1 MRRGESLTIT
11 CLNNI
16 SAKTENLKS
25 LFLTNKN
32 LHDPNWRGKVF
43 LWQEQALF
51 LGDAAET
58 ILHQS
63 PAIKILIALDD
74 SFYLKTSEAADWQ
87 NYKSAIIAPG
97 QMHAIDGR
105 NKKLALIILVPETK
119 AAQPLIPILARKGIS
134 RIPVSVV
141 QNLVSLIEMFD
152 ELDDVQVESEQV
164 SRKMVEKI
172 RNGGDLLTAALDP
185 RVSRGIETL
194 LAEQENPLTIGEVAA
209 DVNLSESRFSHLFTE
224 QIGVPVRRYQLWIR
238 LRNAI
243 HLLAKGTSLTD
254 TAHEA
259 GFADSAHLT
268 RTFRQMLGIAPS
280 ALLKHSSLISYE

>member
-1 MRRGESLTIT
+1 MKFSFSTT
-11 CLNNI
+11 KNNP
-16 SAKTENLKS
+16 N
-25 LFLTNKN
+25 
-32 LHDPNWRGKVF
+32 PNWRGKVF

-51 LGDAAET
+51 LGEAAET

-63 PAIKILIALDD
+63 PAIKILVALGGD
-74 SFYLKTSEAADWQ
+74 FYLKTSEESDWQ

-105 NKKLALIILVPETK
+105 NHRLALIVLVPEAR
-119 AAQPLIPILARKGIS
+119 AAQPLIPITARKGIS
-134 RIPVSVV
+134 RIPVGVV
-141 QNLVSLIEMFD
+141 QTLVSLIEMFD
-152 ELDDVQVESEQV
+152 ELDDVQVESEQL

-172 RNGGDLLTAALDP
+172 RNGGDLLTAALDS
-185 RVSRGIETL
+185 RVSRGIESL
-194 LAEQENPLTIGEVAA
+194 LAEQENPLSVGEVAA
-209 DVNLSESRFSHLFTE
+209 NVALSESRFSHLFTE

-280 ALLKHSSLISYE
+280 ALLKHSTLISYE

>member
-1 MRRGESLTIT
+1 MKINFSV
-11 CLNNI
+11 
-16 SAKTENLKS
+16 AENS
-25 LFLTNKN
+25 Q
-32 LHDPNWRGKVF
+32 DPNWRGKVF

-51 LGDAAET
+51 LGEAAET

-63 PAIKILIALDD
+63 PAIKILVALND
-74 SFYLKTSEAADWQ
+74 SFYLKTSEESDWQ

-97 QMHAIDGR
+97 QTHAIDGR
-105 NKKLALIILVPETK
+105 NKKLALIILVPETR

-134 RIPVSVV
+134 RIPIGVV

-172 RNGGDLLTAALDP
+172 RNGGNLLTAALDP

-194 LAEQENPLTIGEVAA
+194 LAEQEHPLTIGEVAA

>member
-1 MRRGESLTIT
+1 MSFLSTT
-11 CLNNI
+11 
-16 SAKTENLKS
+16 TENS
-25 LFLTNKN
+25 SNS
-32 LHDPNWRGKVF
+32 HWCGKVF

-51 LGDAAET
+51 LGEAAET

-63 PAIKILIALDD
+63 PAIKILVALDGD
-74 SFYLKTSEAADWQ
+74 FYLKTSEESNWQ

-105 NKKLALIILVPETK
+105 NKKLALIVLVPETK

-134 RIPVSVV
+134 RIPIGVV
-141 QNLVSLIEMFD
+141 QTLISLIEMFD
-152 ELDDVQVESEQV
+152 ELDGVQIESEQL

-172 RNGGDLLTAALDP
+172 RNGGDLLTAALDR

-194 LAEQENPLTIGEVAA
+194 LAEQENQLSVSEVAA

-280 ALLKHSSLISYE
+280 ALLKHSTLISYE